1 MNTKI
6 KEKILVTG
14 CAGFIGMHL
23 CKVLLNDQYKILGID
38 NLNDYYDVNLKLKR
52 LDILKKNKNFSFK
65 KIDLLDL
72 NSLQK
77 VFDKFRPDKVVN
89 LAAQAGVRYSLE
101 NPHTYIESNI
111 MGFMNILE
119 CCRKYN
125 LKGLIYASSSSVY
138 GGNTKIPFSENDNV
152 NNPVSIYAV
161 SKLSNEL
168 MAHSYNK
175 LFNLPSTGLRFF
187 TVYGPWGRPDMA
199 IYIFIDKIL
208 KGEKIR
214 IFNYG
219 DMKRDFTY
227 IDDIISGIKAAIE
240 KNYNL
245 KIYNLGNN
253 KAEKLLDVVDI
264 IEKRIDKKAKIE
276 LEPIQ
281 LGDVENTFAEINMA
295 REELG
300 FNPSFNI
307 SKGINNFIDWFLS
320 YNKYKII

>member
-6 KEKILVTG
+6 KEKLLVTG

-52 LDILKKNKNFSFK
+52 LDILKKNKNFSFR

-219 DMKRDFTY
+219 EMKRDFTY

-253 KAEKLLDVVDI
+253 KSEKLLDVVDI

-307 SKGINNFIDWFLS
+307 SKGINNFIDWFWLQTLLL
-320 YNKYKII
+320 